1 MTLIRPLY
9 MVHEDDILAWRR
21 YNGLEFIQCA
31 CRFTENI
38 AAAENGAGD
47 SKRQEIKLLIRS
59 LKKDNPNIEK
69 SIFRSLHNLALD
81 TFPGYKSDGVEHSFL
96 ERFNSY
102 E

>member
-21 YNGLEFIQCA
+21 YNGLDFIQCA
-31 CRFTENI
+31 CRFTENC
-38 AAAENGAGD
+38 AKEDAGAS

-69 SIFRSLHNLALD
+69 SIFRSLHNLSLD
-81 TFPGYKSDGVEHSFL
+81 TFPGYKSEGTEHSFL
-96 ERFNSY
+96 ERFDRAD
-102 E
+102 